1 MRSASLKLTWLQ
13 RGMSGTGTAVS
24 RAQAAA
30 GLLGFSVFRPAR
42 PIPPLQRRTVN
53 PTAIHQVKRRSE
65 SGQTLVEFAIAAL
78 VFLTLVF
85 VVIDFSY
92 LYFNKLTLQ
101 NAVRQAGR
109 YAITGQAMPSQT
121 RYASI
126 LQTVQT
132 YSLGRATSS
141 NTTICGAVLGCGCG
155 GGPGETV
162 TITVTYQYQFITPLV
177 AKFISG
183 GAYAMTVSSSFK
195 NEPFPPGLTY

>member
-1 MRSASLKLTWLQ
+1 MQ
-13 RGMSGTGTAVS
+13 V
-24 RAQAAA
+24 
-30 GLLGFSVFRPAR
+30 LLCMAAR
-42 PIPPLQRRTVN
+42 PVIPDVRSRDWKGRPMTPMAFR
-53 PTAIHQVKRRSE
+53 QVKQGSE

-78 VFLTLVF
+78 VLLTLVF
-85 VVIDFSY
+85 VIIDFSY

-101 NAVRQAGR
+101 NAVRQGGR
-109 YAITGQAMPSQT
+109 YAITGQAMQSQS

-132 YSLGRATSS
+132 HSLGRATSG

-162 TITVTYQYQFITPLV
+162 TITVTYQYRFITPLV

-183 GAYAMTVSSSFK
+183 GAYPITVSSSFK